1 VTLSKVSY
9 PYTATSIPRQGKAQ
23 AKAGQ
28 RDYDS
33 RTNLLARSL
42 VVYAFGRF
50 TVLFDAA
57 VKPGTVLKGLLPDA
71 IQTLR

>member
-9 PYTATSIPRQGKAQ
+9 PYAATSIPRQGKAQ
-23 AKAGQ
+23 AKAG
-28 RDYDS
+28 RHNS
-33 RTNLLARSL
+33 GLRTNRLARSL

-57 VKPGTVLKGLLPDA
+57 VKTGTVLKGVFTDA
-71 IQTLR
+71 I